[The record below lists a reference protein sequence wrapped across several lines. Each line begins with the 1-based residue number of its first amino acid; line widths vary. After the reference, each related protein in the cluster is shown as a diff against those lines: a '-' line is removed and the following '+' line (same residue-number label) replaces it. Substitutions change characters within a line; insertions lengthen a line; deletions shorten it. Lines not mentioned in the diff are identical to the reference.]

1 MEQQKLIKNIVKC
14 VLENKF
20 ESAKKHL
27 NKFVISNTRNRIQ
40 QEYNKLTN
48 KQ

>member
-1 MEQQKLIKNIVKC
+1 MEKQNVIKKIVKC

-20 ESAKKHL
+20 TSAKKHL
-27 NKFVISNTRNRIQ
+27 DKFVIANTKSRIQ
-40 QEYNKLTN
+40 KEYNKLL